1 MLPSLHDGLAPLM
14 SPWSGTCLVR
24 LQRGFGILCL
34 WDTLLILYLYFVPLF
49 LEGFPKL
56 SSVKNVEAAPSR
68 LSPDGKITA
77 LALQAPQRSPL
88 PITPQD
94 PCCQDRKHLCRTYEP
109 QPRACEKE
117 NRVNLSQKHIK
128 GMCT

>member
-56 SSVKNVEAAPSR
+56 SSVKNVEAAPFSSLPR
-68 LSPDGKITA
+68 REDNCPGPPGPPALPSTHHTTRPLLSGPEA
-77 LALQAPQRSPL
+77 PLQDL
-88 PITPQD
+88 
-94 PCCQDRKHLCRTYEP
+94 
-109 QPRACEKE
+109 
-117 NRVNLSQKHIK
+117 
-128 GMCT
+128 